1 MGLSVSRLPPSPPTS
16 VLTAPPPPSPP
27 PPLPAQLR
35 GDMHADDN
43 ALFYGCFLHMAGS
56 TALPPSPPPPPPH
69 SCPAICTRTTMPS
82 STAAFATWPVP
93 PPYRPSPPPAQLR
106 GDMHADDNALFYGC
120 FRHMAASRSS
130 DDLRQVCAR
139 QLPAAARAASV
150 VTPGAY
156 QVGRGQGGGGG
167 DLRQVCTRQLPTAAG
182 AGSFKAFMAAYAA
195 ASAAQRGGEE
205 PQW

>member
-1 MGLSVSRLPPSPPTS
+1 
-16 VLTAPPPPSPP
+16 
-27 PPLPAQLR
+27 
-35 GDMHADDN
+35 
-43 ALFYGCFLHMAGS
+43 
-56 TALPPSPPPPPPH
+56 
-69 SCPAICTRTTMPS
+69 
-82 STAAFATWPVP
+82 
-93 PPYRPSPPPAQLR
+93 
-106 GDMHADDNALFYGC
+106 MHADDNALFYGC

-182 AGSFKAFMAAYAA
+182 AGSIKAVMAAWGSQGSELEVTGTAA
-195 ASAAQRGGEE
+195 NSVCIEGSLGRECELHGYGPAFNL
-205 PQW
+205 